1 MATVISLWRA
11 TADLIPRSLP
21 CPTGT
26 LFPDAE
32 LLSALCRETISWEWG
47 RGIGVES
54 LAGPP
59 GILPAQWNA
68 RSDPSSRHPIP
79 VRSLVTLLPPELGW
93 GAVSCQTFGL
103 LDQVV
108 VTPNVAPFP
117 FSTRRERVDWG
128 FGRLWVVVAGVD
140 PLRFLKPLLCGAR
153 GGPRGEPVCPLPAG
167 FIDSWNRSCLLA
179 AWNRS
184 CLLLSSE
191 AIRRASGTFPANRSD
206 PPIGWLRKNIAPARS
221 STEESSS
228 PSRRNAAFPAKSRA
242 CICAN
247 WLTATNAWYSTFTQ
261 DIVRRQHYT
270 SRIKDMYRMFYFLLT
285 KSQYYMIALFQ
296 KQ

>member
-1 MATVISLWRA
+1 M
-11 TADLIPRSLP
+11 DLIPRSLP

-32 LLSALCRETISWEWG
+32 LLSGDQCCETIPWEWV

-108 VTPNVAPFP
+108 VTPNLAPFP

-128 FGRLWVVVAGVD
+128 FGRLWVVVAGVH
-140 PLRFLKPLLCGAR
+140 PLRFLKPPLCCAR
-153 GGPRGEPVCPLPAG
+153 GGPRGEPVSPLPAG
-167 FIDSWNRSCLLA
+167 FIA

-191 AIRRASGTFPANRSD
+191 AIRRPGSPGGNSTTIRRPG
-206 PPIGWLRKNIAPARS
+206 PPGGNSAVVAII
-221 STEESSS
+221 
-228 PSRRNAAFPAKSRA
+228 SRA
-242 CICAN
+242 GRRVGGRA
-247 WLTATNAWYSTFTQ
+247 AST
-261 DIVRRQHYT
+261 
-270 SRIKDMYRMFYFLLT
+270 SLP
-285 KSQYYMIALFQ
+285 
-296 KQ
+296 

>member
-1 MATVISLWRA
+1 M
-11 TADLIPRSLP
+11 
-21 CPTGT
+21 
-26 LFPDAE
+26 
-32 LLSALCRETISWEWG
+32 
-47 RGIGVES
+47 ES

-108 VTPNVAPFP
+108 VTPNLAPFP

-140 PLRFLKPLLCGAR
+140 PLRFLKPPLCGAR

-167 FIDSWNRSCLLA
+167 FIA

-206 PPIGWLRKNIAPARS
+206 PPIGWLRRNIAPARS

-228 PSRRNAAFPAKSRA
+228 LSRRNAAFPAKSRA
-242 CICAN
+242 CMCAN
-247 WLTATNAWYSTFTQ
+247 WLTATDEDLNMLSMWVLISGSTSTAETIFHRVERNQSRWLITPRLDLSNPSQSRNREFRIRNSEGVVPLAMAWNEEADHNCWGSN
-261 DIVRRQHYT
+261 T
-270 SRIKDMYRMFYFLLT
+270 SPSGT
-285 KSQYYMIALFQ
+285 SGS
-296 KQ
+296 